1 MVFFESAV
9 LPITKHLT
17 RGIVKRPFKSVSGS
31 KLAIK
36 VKGNRISLS
45 NGRGRKPLRFKLP
58 RTMPMGNIVQAELD
72 FCVSREAG
80 TLVIG
85 DIYCQHSHKQ
95 KKTALDRCPKPFH
108 YLLYSVF
115 YIKRYLSILLLR

>member
-95 KKTALDRCPKPFH
+95 KEKRLWTDVQSRFVI
-108 YLLYSVF
+108 YYILYFISNVTLAF
-115 YIKRYLSILLLR
+115 YC

>member
-36 VKGNRISLS
+36 VTGNRISLS

-95 KKTALDRCPKPFH
+95 KKRLWTDVQSRFVI
-108 YLLYSVF
+108 YYILYFISNVTLAF
-115 YIKRYLSILLLR
+115 YC